1 MSNVFIAVS
10 IVFIIFILIAYLLNL
25 IRLSVP
31 LIIIYLIYCF
41 GFIIDNELK
50 DITEFR
56 MTSQNQVNELEE
68 ENKTANNNNNNNN
81 SQNFYD
87 TISIYLETNKNS
99 QQKKI
104 SVSSPKPIISYN
116 PKPII
121 IDSNIISNNENAA
134 KIEIKRKNIETYDSL
149 SNSEDTI
156 QNTLELNEIMICR
169 GIYKRNPIKPGSS
182 FINNVDSLF
191 CYTKITNSGSKQEI
205 KHIWYFDDKEISSVT
220 YNIKTSYN
228 YRSWSRK
235 TIYPRQIGK
244 WRVDVID
251 SYGNIL
257 GRRNFN
263 IKSINSSY

>member
-10 IVFIIFILIAYLLNL
+10 IVFIIFILIAYLLNVV
-25 IRLSVP
+25 RLSVP

-68 ENKTANNNNNNNN
+68 ENKTANNNNN

>member
-10 IVFIIFILIAYLLNL
+10 IVFIMFILIAYLLNV

-41 GFIIDNELK
+41 SFITDNERK
-50 DITEFR
+50 DITKIR
-56 MTSQNQVNELEE
+56 MTSQNQANELEE
-68 ENKTANNNNNNNN
+68 ENKTANNKNNNN
-81 SQNFYD
+81 SQIIKD

-99 QQKKI
+99 QQKKNN
-104 SVSSPKPIISYN
+104 VLSPKPIISYN

-121 IDSNIISNNENAA
+121 IDSNIISNRKNAA
-134 KIEIKRKNIETYDSL
+134 KIEIKRKDIKTYDSL
-149 SNSEDTI
+149 SNSEDKN

-191 CYTKITNSGSKQEI
+191 CYTKISNSGSKKEI

-228 YRSWSRK
+228 YRSWSKK

-251 SYGNIL
+251 SFGNIL
-257 GRRNFN
+257 GSRNFN

>member
-10 IVFIIFILIAYLLNL
+10 IVFIIFILIAYLLNV

-68 ENKTANNNNNNNN
+68 ENKTANNNN

>member
-10 IVFIIFILIAYLLNL
+10 IVFIIFILIAYLLNV

-68 ENKTANNNNNNNN
+68 ENKTANNNNNNN

>member
-10 IVFIIFILIAYLLNL
+10 IVFIMFILIAYLLNV

-41 GFIIDNELK
+41 SFITDNERK
-50 DITEFR
+50 DITKIR
-56 MTSQNQVNELEE
+56 MTSQNQANELEE
-68 ENKTANNNNNNNN
+68 ENKTANNKNNNN
-81 SQNFYD
+81 SQIIKD

-99 QQKKI
+99 QQKKN
-104 SVSSPKPIISYN
+104 SVLSPKPIISYN

-121 IDSNIISNNENAA
+121 IDSIIISNSKNAA
-134 KIEIKRKNIETYDSL
+134 KIEIKRKDIKTYDSL
-149 SNSEDTI
+149 SNSEDKN

-191 CYTKITNSGSKQEI
+191 CYTKISNSGSKKEI
-205 KHIWYFDDKEISSVT
+205 RHIWYFDDKEISSVT

-228 YRSWSRK
+228 YRSWSKK

-251 SYGNIL
+251 SFGNIL
-257 GRRNFN
+257 GSRNFN

>member
-68 ENKTANNNNNNNN
+68 ENKTDNNNNNN

-257 GRRNFN
+257 
-263 IKSINSSY
+263 

>member
-68 ENKTANNNNNNNN
+68 ENKTVNNNNNNN

>member
-81 SQNFYD
+81 SQKFYD
-87 TISIYLETNKNS
+87 TTSIYLETNKNS

-149 SNSEDTI
+149 SNSEDRI

-251 SYGNIL
+251 SFGNIL
-257 GRRNFN
+257 GSRNFN

>member
-10 IVFIIFILIAYLLNL
+10 IVFIIFILIAYLLNV

-68 ENKTANNNNNNNN
+68 ENNTANNNNNNN

>member
-10 IVFIIFILIAYLLNL
+10 IVFIIFILIAYLLNV

-31 LIIIYLIYCF
+31 IIIIYLIYCF

-68 ENKTANNNNNNNN
+68 ENKTANNNNNNN

>member
-10 IVFIIFILIAYLLNL
+10 IVFIIFILIAYLLNV

-68 ENKTANNNNNNNN
+68 ENKTADNNNNNN

>member
-10 IVFIIFILIAYLLNL
+10 IVFIMFILIAYLLNV

-41 GFIIDNELK
+41 SFITDNERK
-50 DITEFR
+50 DIAKIR
-56 MTSQNQVNELEE
+56 MTSQNQANELEE
-68 ENKTANNNNNNNN
+68 ENKTANNINNNY
-81 SQNFYD
+81 SQIIKD

-99 QQKKI
+99 QQKKN
-104 SVSSPKPIISYN
+104 SVLSPKPIISYN

-121 IDSNIISNNENAA
+121 IDSNIISNRKNPA
-134 KIEIKRKNIETYDSL
+134 KIEIKRKDIKTYDSL
-149 SNSEDTI
+149 SNSEDKN

-191 CYTKITNSGSKQEI
+191 CYTKISNSGSKKEI

-228 YRSWSRK
+228 YRSWSKK

-251 SYGNIL
+251 SFGNIL
-257 GRRNFN
+257 GSRNFN
-263 IKSINSSY
+263 IKSINSAY

>member
-1 MSNVFIAVS
+1 MSNVFIVIS
-10 IVFIIFILIAYLLNL
+10 IVFIMFILIAYLLNV

-41 GFIIDNELK
+41 SFITDNERK
-50 DITEFR
+50 NITKTR
-56 MTSQNQVNELEE
+56 MTSQNQANELEE
-68 ENKTANNNNNNNN
+68 ENKTANNINNNY
-81 SQNFYD
+81 SQIIKD

-99 QQKKI
+99 QQKKN
-104 SVSSPKPIISYN
+104 SVLSPKPIISYN

-121 IDSNIISNNENAA
+121 IDSNIISNRKNPA
-134 KIEIKRKNIETYDSL
+134 KIEIKRKDIKTYDSL
-149 SNSEDTI
+149 SNSEDKN

-191 CYTKITNSGSKQEI
+191 CYTKISNSGSKKEI

-228 YRSWSRK
+228 YRSWSKK

-251 SYGNIL
+251 SFGNIL
-257 GRRNFN
+257 GSRNFN

>member
-10 IVFIIFILIAYLLNL
+10 IVFIIFILIAYLLNV

-68 ENKTANNNNNNNN
+68 ENKTADNNNNNNN

>member
-68 ENKTANNNNNNNN
+68 ENKTANNNNN

>member
-68 ENKTANNNNNNNN
+68 ENKTANNNNN

-191 CYTKITNSGSKQEI
+191 CYTKITNSGSKQAI
-205 KHIWYFDDKEISSVT
+205 NHIWYFDDKEISSVT

>member
-10 IVFIIFILIAYLLNL
+10 IVFIIFILIAYLLNVV
-25 IRLSVP
+25 RLSVP

-68 ENKTANNNNNNNN
+68 ENKTANNNNNN

>member
-10 IVFIIFILIAYLLNL
+10 IVFIMFILIAYLLNV

-41 GFIIDNELK
+41 SFITDNERK
-50 DITEFR
+50 DITKIR
-56 MTSQNQVNELEE
+56 MTSQNQANELEE
-68 ENKTANNNNNNNN
+68 ENKTANNKNNNN
-81 SQNFYD
+81 SQIIKD

-99 QQKKI
+99 QQKKNN
-104 SVSSPKPIISYN
+104 VLSPKPIISYN

-121 IDSNIISNNENAA
+121 IDSNIISNRKNPA
-134 KIEIKRKNIETYDSL
+134 KIEIKRKDIKTYDSL
-149 SNSEDTI
+149 SNSEDKN

-191 CYTKITNSGSKQEI
+191 CYTKISNSGSKKEI

-228 YRSWSRK
+228 YRSWSKK

-251 SYGNIL
+251 SFGNIL
-257 GRRNFN
+257 GSRNFN

>member
-10 IVFIIFILIAYLLNL
+10 IVFIIFILIAYLLNVV
-25 IRLSVP
+25 RLSVP

-68 ENKTANNNNNNNN
+68 ENKTANNNNNNN

>member
-10 IVFIIFILIAYLLNL
+10 IVFIKFILIAYLLNV

-31 LIIIYLIYCF
+31 LIIIYLIYFF

-68 ENKTANNNNNNNN
+68 ENKTADNNNNN

-191 CYTKITNSGSKQEI
+191 CYTKISNSGSKKEI

-220 YNIKTSYN
+220 YNIKTSFN
-228 YRSWSRK
+228 YRSWSKK

-251 SYGNIL
+251 SFGNIL
-257 GRRNFN
+257 GSRNFN

>member
-10 IVFIIFILIAYLLNL
+10 IVFIMFILIAYLLNV

-41 GFIIDNELK
+41 SFITDNERK
-50 DITEFR
+50 DITKTR
-56 MTSQNQVNELEE
+56 MKPQNQANELEE
-68 ENKTANNNNNNNN
+68 ENKTANNKNNNN
-81 SQNFYD
+81 SQIIKD

-99 QQKKI
+99 QKKKN
-104 SVSSPKPIISYN
+104 SVLSPKPIISYN

-121 IDSNIISNNENAA
+121 IDSNIISNSKNAA
-134 KIEIKRKNIETYDSL
+134 KIEIKRKDIKTYDSL
-149 SNSEDTI
+149 SNSEDKN

-191 CYTKITNSGSKQEI
+191 CYTKISNSGSKKEI
-205 KHIWYFDDKEISSVT
+205 KHIWYFDDKEISRVT

-228 YRSWSRK
+228 YRSWSKK

-251 SYGNIL
+251 SFGNIL
-257 GRRNFN
+257 GSRNFN
-263 IKSINSSY
+263 IKSINSAY

>member
-68 ENKTANNNNNNNN
+68 ENKTANNNNNN

>member
-10 IVFIIFILIAYLLNL
+10 IVFIIFVLIAYLFNV

-68 ENKTANNNNNNNN
+68 ENKTANNNNN

-149 SNSEDTI
+149 SNSEDRI

-228 YRSWSRK
+228 YRSWSKK

-251 SYGNIL
+251 SFGNIL
-257 GRRNFN
+257 GSRNFN

>member
-10 IVFIIFILIAYLLNL
+10 IVFIMFILIAYLLNV

-31 LIIIYLIYCF
+31 LIIIYLIYFF

-68 ENKTANNNNNNNN
+68 ENKTADNNNNN

-191 CYTKITNSGSKQEI
+191 CYTKISNSGSKKEI

-228 YRSWSRK
+228 YRSWSKK

-251 SYGNIL
+251 SFGNFL
-257 GRRNFN
+257 GSRNFN

>member
-10 IVFIIFILIAYLLNL
+10 IVFIIFILIAYLLNV

-41 GFIIDNELK
+41 GFIINNELK

>member
-68 ENKTANNNNNNNN
+68 ENKTANNNNN

-121 IDSNIISNNENAA
+121 IDSNIISNRKNAA

-182 FINNVDSLF
+182 FFNNVDSLF
-191 CYTKITNSGSKQEI
+191 CYTKISNSGSKKEI

-228 YRSWSRK
+228 YRSWSKK

-251 SYGNIL
+251 SFGNIL
-257 GRRNFN
+257 GSRNFN